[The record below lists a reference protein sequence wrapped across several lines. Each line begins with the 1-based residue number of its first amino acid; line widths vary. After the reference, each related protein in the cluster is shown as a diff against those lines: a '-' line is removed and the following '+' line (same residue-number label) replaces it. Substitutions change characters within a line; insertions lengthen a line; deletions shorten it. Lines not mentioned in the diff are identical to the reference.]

1 MMRHFESTDE
11 WVACSQGSGGLYLI
25 QKAVM
30 DRPKNKNQQNLLK
43 LEVAVGGA
51 ELKQEGSGLV
61 LSYKLHL
68 SVRLSKILY
77 VDYVKNFGKI
87 GE

>member
-1 MMRHFESTDE
+1 M
-11 WVACSQGSGGLYLI
+11 
-25 QKAVM
+25 
-30 DRPKNKNQQNLLK
+30 LK

-51 ELKQEGSGLV
+51 ELNQEKADLV
-61 LSYKLHL
+61 LTYKLHL

-77 VDYVKNFGKI
+77 IDYVKNFGKI